1 MTEIRYPAALKE
13 RWQRLTKA
21 QKQAY
26 WLRIDEGL
34 TAGQIAARLG
44 IEETAVWDRLR
55 AGLPKLG
62 LPKGVGPMEA
72 ARRLAV
78 VLADGTS
85 GKLEP
90 YAPKLDAVR
99 LDHIP

>member
-1 MTEIRYPAALKE
+1 MEIRYPAALRE
-13 RWQRLTKA
+13 RWQRLTDA
-21 QKQAY
+21 QRQVY

-62 LPKGVGPMEA
+62 LPKGIGPMEA
-72 ARRLAV
+72 ARRLGIAF
-78 VLADGTS
+78 AGS
-85 GKLEP
+85 SENLEP
-90 YAPKLDAVR
+90 YAPHLDDVTIGGAQ
-99 LDHIP
+99 